1 MDDVSTSMRP
11 VDLVNSRQSRL
22 EAAEEVIAVD
32 RLPLC
37 NVASR
42 DFGFSFKL
50 NSSERFRE
58 WLSQRPAEQ
67 TFLLKSYVLDRF
79 GNYLLLTCHP
89 CADAYGAIS
98 SWNERSKA
106 AEYLRV
112 SGIGPKA
119 ESIYGPA
126 ALAFYTKNI
135 LEALRIPEQPLN
147 AHEIPSYSATKW
159 GTLLRLDSS
168 TSPQALA
175 YLCVDQPA
183 EDRMIFVVNLGAK
196 VLAVLAWN
204 SAAQEE
210 TLRLGLCSQW
220 THYLAAK
227 ELARWMKSL
236 SKQKEIPA

>member
-1 MDDVSTSMRP
+1 MDDASTSMRP
-11 VDLVNSRQSRL
+11 VDLVYSRQSRL
-22 EAAEEVIAVD
+22 ELTEEVIAVD

-58 WLSQRPAEQ
+58 WLNQRPAEQ
-67 TFLLKSYVLDRF
+67 TFLLKSYALDRF

-98 SWNERSKA
+98 GWNERSKA

-112 SGIGPKA
+112 SCIGQKA

-126 ALAFYTKNI
+126 ALEFYNRDV
-135 LEALRIPEQPLN
+135 LAALRIPERPLN

-159 GTLLRLDSS
+159 GTLLRLDSNIS
-168 TSPQALA
+168 SQVLA

-183 EDRMIFVVNLGAK
+183 EDRMISVVNLGAN
-196 VLAVLAWN
+196 VLAVLACN
-204 SAAQEE
+204 AAAQEE

-220 THYLAAK
+220 THYLATK
-227 ELARWMKSL
+227 ELARWMKS
-236 SKQKEIPA
+236 STQQKVSA